1 MKKKIFAMV
10 LTLCM
15 VLTMMPSMA
24 WAEEQP
30 DLSELTLHGGG
41 DCARPGEGNV
51 GNGIFTES
59 MTVMYAGNK
68 ITDYTVSV
76 KSENGGTI
84 IQNVDGTFDYIPSQ
98 VGTWPI
104 TITYQG
110 KDYVFSFYVSE
121 NDVPHTRYFYALE
134 DSEIMLPHNER
145 GFGAQLSGEKYDGK
159 KYQYDE
165 FAIESVISNKE
176 EVVSVSNCDGEYFLT
191 AKAFGEA
198 TITITHEGFD
208 KNTVEKKVK
217 IFVTDKRWDVEL
229 SAENDCRSMLPG
241 SAVTFLA
248 KVSYF
253 VYDQENDCITDVEKP
268 YVLEGN
274 LKNQD
279 QRNEVK
285 IDASGDQAI
294 VTALPQAGYQEV
306 PIQLEVYETDANGEP
321 VASIAFACYIEEEF
335 YTIELDDFQADLKK
349 GDSMTVIPS
358 LMHHYVKDGSNHTE
372 KVVNTSNTSVEFY
385 VSGNN
390 NLAISGEDGK
400 FIITRPDAGNA
411 GFGIGGKINGDD
423 KCDRWFELNWIEDG
437 GDEPQ
442 EPEHS
447 TYFLGSLP
455 DDNTSL
461 KKSDISYKD
470 RYINMSLESDA
481 EENCLY
487 FAVPT
492 GKNYQP
498 EAFQL
503 INKAAK
509 YSQKSGTDRSR
520 AKDMLQCE
528 GENLFADNFSMESEG
543 TADIESQ
550 TYNIYKINLN
560 KYLGHGDIR
569 VVIDEDGDKK
579 ADNWVDLR
587 FALNVTVRG
596 DAKGV
601 KRLYNAADAQRNLF
615 NFESEFPDVVLEQN
629 DNGKTGVYY
638 NAMDVYD
645 QGKDSYK
652 QGRFSELALEL
663 EDGYVLNQISFLI
676 NGEKQPA
683 KFQVVRY
690 YDYAVYDANGHM
702 LTDPEIRDCGWN
714 GEQGSYGGKVM
725 SGADKGQEK
734 AQGFAVT
741 KQVVLGKGAG
751 SNDQHFVASFLKEQ
765 SQYSLKYLGAL
776 TEYLVFYENYYDHDG
791 TIEIVFDVQELPTAS
806 EVSTKVEDF
815 DGKICIIPESN
826 QGGHKYV
833 VSSEVLQDYVLTG
846 EDGLNAK
853 LQKEY
858 HDNYSVEKVF
868 EITATKDG
876 QNVSEL
882 EQYITITIPKSMFK
896 GKPKHYKVMNIDADG
911 NMVEMETT
919 YEINGDYIV
928 FKTGH
933 LSKYAIITDED
944 LDGGDNTGGNTGGA
958 SGGAIAPTP
967 SDVTT
972 SGTAGDKVTTAKTD
986 VKTSEKTNADGTK
999 ETVAEVKVSAA
1010 NQKEII
1016 KQAKQ
1021 NGSKEIILEVPASAA
1036 GDATSANV
1044 QLEKAF
1050 LDQLL
1055 KETNASL
1062 TIRTP
1067 FGDTTYTQDEI
1078 KALLEKADGDT
1089 VTLTV
1094 SKADP
1099 AAEEAERI
1107 AQAKAAAKKAA
1118 IKARSSKT
1126 AKGSVKVV
1134 LFTDAE
1140 TKAFIKSMQDMG
1152 YTVKYRFYRSTKK
1165 ASGYKVMLT
1174 KDKPVYLNTGGKKGV
1189 KYYYKVQVRIYDEN
1203 GKLITATAL
1212 KQCKYACRIWTK

>member
-1 MKKKIFAMV
+1 MKKKFFAIV
-10 LTLCM
+10 LAFCM

-24 WAEEQP
+24 WAEGQP
-30 DLSELTLHGGG
+30 NLSGLTLHGGG

-59 MTVMYAGNK
+59 MTVMYDGNK

-84 IQNVDGTFDYIPSQ
+84 SQNVDGTFDYIPSQ

-104 TITYQG
+104 TITYQD

-191 AKAFGEA
+191 AEAIGEA
-198 TITITHEGFD
+198 TITITHNGFANS
-208 KNTVEKKVK
+208 KEVK
-217 IFVTDKRWDVEL
+217 EIKISVTDKKWDVAL

-241 SAVTFLA
+241 SAVTLYA
-248 KVSYF
+248 NVRYF
-253 VYDQENDCITDVEKP
+253 EYNQEEDFITDVEKP
-268 YVLEGN
+268 YVLEWDLEN
-274 LKNQD
+274 EE
-279 QRNEVK
+279 QRNEVE
-285 IDASGDQAI
+285 IEASGDQAI
-294 VTALPQAGYQEV
+294 VKAKIQAGYQEV
-306 PIQLEVYETDANGEP
+306 PIRLEVYEADTNGKSVGEP

-335 YTIELDDFQADLKK
+335 YTIELGAFQSDLKK
-349 GDSMTVIPS
+349 GHSMTVVPS
-358 LMHHYVKDGSNHTE
+358 LMYHYVKDGINHTE
-372 KVVNTSNTSVEFY
+372 KVENTSVKFC

-390 NLAISGEDGK
+390 NLDIREEDGK

-411 GFGIGGKINGDD
+411 GFGIGGEIDGEY
-423 KCDRWFELNWIEDG
+423 KCDRWFELDWIGEG

-455 DDNTSL
+455 AGNTSL
-461 KKSDISYKD
+461 KDRDISYED
-470 RYINMSLESDA
+470 RYINMSLAPDA
-481 EENCLY
+481 EENCFY
-487 FAVPT
+487 FAVPE
-492 GKNYQP
+492 GMNCQP

-503 INKAAK
+503 INSAAK
-509 YSQKSGTDRSR
+509 YSQDSGTDRSR

-528 GENLFADNFSMESEG
+528 GTNLFAENFSMQ
-543 TADIESQ
+543 TVRTVDIESQ
-550 TYNIYKINLN
+550 TYKIYKINLN
-560 KYLGHGDIR
+560 QYLGHGDIR
-569 VVIDEDGDKK
+569 VVVDEDGDKK

-596 DAKGV
+596 NAEGV

-615 NFESEFPDVVLEQN
+615 NFESEYPDVAFAQK
-629 DNGKTGVYY
+629 DNARTGVYY
-638 NAMDVYD
+638 NAMDVYH
-645 QGKDSYK
+645 QGKENYK
-652 QGRFSELALEL
+652 QGGFSELALEL

-702 LTDPEIRDCGWN
+702 LTDPEIRNCGWK
-714 GEQGSYGGKVM
+714 GGQGSYGGKVM

-734 AQGFAVT
+734 AQGFAAT
-741 KQVVLGKGAG
+741 EQVVLGEGAG

-776 TEYLVFYENYYDHDG
+776 TEYLVFYENYYNYEG
-791 TIEIVFDVQELPTAS
+791 TIEIVFDVQKLPTAS
-806 EVSTKVEDF
+806 EVSKEVEDF

-868 EITATKDG
+868 EITATADG
-876 QNVSEL
+876 EPVSEL
-882 EQYITITIPKSMFK
+882 NKYITITIPKSMFK
-896 GKPKHYKVMNIDADG
+896 GNPKHYKVMNIDDNG

-944 LDGGDNTGGNTGGA
+944 LTGGDNTGGGA
-958 SGGAIAPTP
+958 SGGAIAPVP
-967 SDVTT
+967 SDVAT
-972 SGTAGDKVTTAKTD
+972 SGTAGDKVTTAKTE
-986 VKTSEKTNADGTK
+986 VKTSEKVHADGTK

-1010 NQKEII
+1010 NQREII
-1016 KQAKQ
+1016 RQAKQ
-1021 NGSKEIILEVPASAA
+1021 NDSKEIILEVQARAA
-1036 GDATSANV
+1036 GNATSANV

-1050 LDQLL
+1050 LNQLL
-1055 KETNASL
+1055 NETSASL
-1062 TIRTP
+1062 TIKTP
-1067 FGDTTYTQDEI
+1067 FGDAAYTQDEL
-1078 KALLEKADGDT
+1078 KALSEKTDGDI
-1089 VTLTV
+1089 VTLAIA
-1094 SKADP
+1094 KEDP
-1099 AAEEAERI
+1099 AAEEAERV
-1107 AQAKAAAKKAA
+1107 AQAKAAAKQVDL
-1118 IKARSSKT
+1118 KARSSKT
-1126 AKGSVKVV
+1126 SKGIKVV
-1134 LFTDAE
+1134 FKADAE
-1140 TKAFIKSMQDMG
+1140 SKAFIESIEEIG
-1152 YTVKYRFYRSTKK
+1152 YTVKYRFYRSQKK
-1165 ASGYKVMLT
+1165 TSAYKAMLT
-1174 KDKPVYLNTGGKKGV
+1174 KDKPVYINTNGKTGT
-1189 KYYYKVQVRIYDEN
+1189 KYYYKVQLRVYDQN
-1203 GKLITATAL
+1203 GKLIAATTL
-1212 KQCKYACRIWTK
+1212 KQCKYACRTWTK

>member
-1 MKKKIFAMV
+1 MKKKFFAIV
-10 LTLCM
+10 LAFCM
-15 VLTMMPSMA
+15 VLTMMPGMA
-24 WAEEQP
+24 WAEGQP
-30 DLSELTLHGGG
+30 NLSGLTLHGGG

-59 MTVMYAGNK
+59 MTVMYDGNK

-84 IQNVDGTFDYIPSQ
+84 SQNVDGTFDYIPSQ

-104 TITYQG
+104 TITYQD

-191 AKAFGEA
+191 AEAIGEA
-198 TITITHEGFD
+198 TLTITHNGFANS
-208 KNTVEKKVK
+208 KEVK
-217 IFVTDKRWDVEL
+217 EIKISVTDKKWDVAL

-241 SAVTFLA
+241 SAVTLYA
-248 KVSYF
+248 NVRYF
-253 VYDQENDCITDVEKP
+253 EYNQEEDFITDVEKP
-268 YVLEGN
+268 YVLEWDLEN
-274 LKNQD
+274 EE
-279 QRNEVK
+279 QRNEVE
-285 IDASGDQAI
+285 IEASGDQAI
-294 VTALPQAGYQEV
+294 VKAKIQAGYQEV
-306 PIQLEVYETDANGEP
+306 PIRLEVYEADTNGKSVGEP

-335 YTIELDDFQADLKK
+335 YTIELGAFQSDLKK
-349 GDSMTVIPS
+349 GHSMTVVPS
-358 LMHHYVKDGSNHTE
+358 LMYHYVKDGINHTE
-372 KVVNTSNTSVEFY
+372 KVENTSVKFC

-390 NLAISGEDGK
+390 NLDIREEDGK

-411 GFGIGGKINGDD
+411 GFGIGGEIDGEY
-423 KCDRWFELNWIEDG
+423 KCDRWFELDWIGEG

-455 DDNTSL
+455 AGNTSL
-461 KKSDISYKD
+461 KDSDISYED
-470 RYINMSLESDA
+470 RYINMSLAPDA
-481 EENCLY
+481 EENCFY
-487 FAVPT
+487 FAVPE
-492 GKNYQP
+492 GMNCQP

-503 INKAAK
+503 INSAAK
-509 YSQKSGTDRSR
+509 YSQDSGTDRSR

-528 GENLFADNFSMESEG
+528 GTNLFAENFSMQ
-543 TADIESQ
+543 TVRTVDIESQ
-550 TYNIYKINLN
+550 TYKIYKINLN
-560 KYLGHGDIR
+560 QYIGHGDIR
-569 VVIDEDGDKK
+569 VVVDEDGDKK

-596 DAKGV
+596 NAEGV

-615 NFESEFPDVVLEQN
+615 NFESEYPDVAFAQK
-629 DNGKTGVYY
+629 DNARTGVYY
-638 NAMDVYD
+638 NAMDVYH
-645 QGKDSYK
+645 QGKENYK
-652 QGRFSELALEL
+652 QGGFSELALEL

-702 LTDPEIRDCGWN
+702 LTDPEIRNCGWK
-714 GEQGSYGGKVM
+714 GGQGSYGGKVM

-734 AQGFAVT
+734 AQGFAAT
-741 KQVVLGKGAG
+741 EQVVLGEGAG

-776 TEYLVFYENYYDHDG
+776 TEYLVFYENYYNYEG
-791 TIEIVFDVQELPTAS
+791 TIEIVFDVQKLPTAS
-806 EVSTKVEDF
+806 EVSKEGEDF

-868 EITATKDG
+868 EITATADG
-876 QNVSEL
+876 EPVSEL
-882 EQYITITIPKSMFK
+882 NKYITITIPKSMFK
-896 GKPKHYKVMNIDADG
+896 GNPKHYKVMNIDDNG

-944 LDGGDNTGGNTGGA
+944 LTGGDNTGGGA
-958 SGGAIAPTP
+958 SGGAIAPVP
-967 SDVTT
+967 SDVAT
-972 SGTAGDKVTTAKTD
+972 SGTAGDKVTTAKTE
-986 VKTSEKTNADGTK
+986 VKTSEKVHADGTK
-999 ETVAEVKVSAA
+999 ETAAEVKVSAA

-1016 KQAKQ
+1016 KQA
-1021 NGSKEIILEVPASAA
+1021 SAA
-1036 GDATSANV
+1036 GSATSANV

-1050 LDQLL
+1050 LNQLL
-1055 KETNASL
+1055 NETSASL
-1062 TIRTP
+1062 TIKTP
-1067 FGDTTYTQDEI
+1067 FGDTTYTQDEL

-1099 AAEEAERI
+1099 AAEEAERV
-1107 AQAKAAAKKAA
+1107 AQAKAAAKQVDL
-1118 IKARSSKT
+1118 KARSSKT
-1126 AKGSVKVV
+1126 SKGIKVV
-1134 LFTDAE
+1134 FKADAE
-1140 TKAFIKSMQDMG
+1140 SKAFIESMKELG
-1152 YTVKYRFYRSTKK
+1152 YTVKYRFYRSQKK
-1165 ASGYKVMLT
+1165 ASGYKAMLT
-1174 KDKPVYLNTGGKKGV
+1174 EDRHEVLLQGSAQSLRSKRQADRGNRTQA
-1189 KYYYKVQVRIYDEN
+1189 VQIRMQNLDEM
-1203 GKLITATAL
+1203 IP
-1212 KQCKYACRIWTK
+1212 RSRR

>member
-1 MKKKIFAMV
+1 M
-10 LTLCM
+10 
-15 VLTMMPSMA
+15 
-24 WAEEQP
+24 
-30 DLSELTLHGGG
+30 
-41 DCARPGEGNV
+41 
-51 GNGIFTES
+51 
-59 MTVMYAGNK
+59 
-68 ITDYTVSV
+68 
-76 KSENGGTI
+76 
-84 IQNVDGTFDYIPSQ
+84 
-98 VGTWPI
+98 
-104 TITYQG
+104 
-110 KDYVFSFYVSE
+110 
-121 NDVPHTRYFYALE
+121 
-134 DSEIMLPHNER
+134 
-145 GFGAQLSGEKYDGK
+145 
-159 KYQYDE
+159 
-165 FAIESVISNKE
+165 
-176 EVVSVSNCDGEYFLT
+176 
-191 AKAFGEA
+191 
-198 TITITHEGFD
+198 
-208 KNTVEKKVK
+208 
-217 IFVTDKRWDVEL
+217 
-229 SAENDCRSMLPG
+229 
-241 SAVTFLA
+241 
-248 KVSYF
+248 
-253 VYDQENDCITDVEKP
+253 
-268 YVLEGN
+268 
-274 LKNQD
+274 
-279 QRNEVK
+279 
-285 IDASGDQAI
+285 
-294 VTALPQAGYQEV
+294 
-306 PIQLEVYETDANGEP
+306 
-321 VASIAFACYIEEEF
+321 
-335 YTIELDDFQADLKK
+335 
-349 GDSMTVIPS
+349 
-358 LMHHYVKDGSNHTE
+358 
-372 KVVNTSNTSVEFY
+372 
-385 VSGNN
+385 
-390 NLAISGEDGK
+390 
-400 FIITRPDAGNA
+400 
-411 GFGIGGKINGDD
+411 
-423 KCDRWFELNWIEDG
+423 
-437 GDEPQ
+437 
-442 EPEHS
+442 
-447 TYFLGSLP
+447 
-455 DDNTSL
+455 
-461 KKSDISYKD
+461 
-470 RYINMSLESDA
+470 
-481 EENCLY
+481 Y

-528 GENLFADNFSMESEG
+528 GENLFTDNFSMKPVR

-1067 FGDTTYTQDEI
+1067 FGDTTYTQDEL